1 MTSTPFDALAE
12 DYDRAFTDSILGRRM
27 RQAVWRRL
35 DARFAPGSRILELN
49 CGTGEDA
56 LYLAQRGICVL
67 ATDATPAMLRVAQ
80 TKIRQAGVEDKV
92 ALHPMKIEELTGGT
106 FPFPEA
112 VPAAGFDGALSNF
125 GGLNC
130 VPDLTP
136 VAAGLA
142 GCLRPGAVAMLCLM
156 GPFCPWEW
164 GWYLR
169 QGQPKKAFRRLRPGG
184 VSWRGLTVSYPTI
197 RAMRHAFAPHFRLLR
212 AGAIGA
218 LLPPPYT
225 EAWIAQHVRL
235 LDILSRWERRLETL
249 PALPALADHYLLE
262 FERMPSPPDP
272 LSHAAGEGE
281 LR

>member
-1 MTSTPFDALAE
+1 
-12 DYDRAFTDSILGRRM
+12 M

-35 DARFAPGSRILELN
+35 DARFRPGDHILELS

-67 ATDATPAMLRVAQ
+67 ATDAAPGMLRVAQ
-80 TKIRQAGVEDKV
+80 GKIKQARVEEKV
-92 ALHPMKIEELTGGT
+92 TLHPMKIEEFAGGV

-112 VPAAGFDGALSNF
+112 VPTNGFDGALSNF

-130 VPDLTP
+130 VTDHAA

-142 GCLRPGAVAMLCLM
+142 GCLRPGAFAILCIM
-156 GPFCPWEW
+156 GPLCPWEW
-164 GWYLR
+164 GWFLR

-184 VSWRGLTVSYPTI
+184 VSWRGLTVSYPSI
-197 RAMRHAFAPHFRLLR
+197 RAVRHAFAPHFRLRR

-225 EAWIAQHVRL
+225 EAWIAQHARL
-235 LDILSRWERRLETL
+235 LNILSRWERRLEAL
-249 PALPALADHYLLE
+249 PVLPALADHYLLE
-262 FERMPSPPDP
+262 FERV
-272 LSHAAGEGE
+272 
-281 LR
+281 

>member
-1 MTSTPFDALAE
+1 MTTTPFDSLAG
-12 DYDRAFTDSILGRRM
+12 DYDRSFTDSVLGRRM

-35 DARFAPGSRILELN
+35 DARFMPGSRILELN

-56 LYLAQRGICVL
+56 LYLAQRGVFVL
-67 ATDATPAMLRVAQ
+67 ATDAAPGMLRVAQ
-80 TKIRQAGVEDKV
+80 AKIQKAGVEDKV
-92 ALHPMKIEELTGGT
+92 TLQSMNIEALAGGA

-112 VPAAGFDGALSNF
+112 VPASGFDGALSNF

-130 VPDLTP
+130 VPDLTT
-136 VAAGLA
+136 VAVGLA

-164 GWYLR
+164 GWFLR

-184 VSWRGLTVSYPTI
+184 ASWHGLTVSYPSI
-197 RAMRHAFAPHFRLLR
+197 RAVRHAFSPYFRLLR

-225 EAWIAQHVRL
+225 EAWIVQHACL
-235 LDILSRWERRLETL
+235 LNILSRWERRLESL
-249 PALPALADHYLLE
+249 PVLPALADHYLLE
-262 FERMPSPPDP
+262 FERV
-272 LSHAAGEGE
+272 
-281 LR
+281 